1 MKRTKTRFIPG
12 FLLGML
18 AAFVVIGGLIAGMV
32 LSDVDISIKGISGK
46 NDEVSVSETSSKK
59 LKTLE
64 AVIDAYYLND
74 INREDLENGIYKGL
88 LSGLHDPYSVYYTA
102 DEYKELM
109 ESTEGVY
116 FGIGSLVSQ
125 DIKTGAI
132 TAIRVFNDSPAMKAG
147 MKSGDIIYKV
157 DDKEVTGQE
166 LDKIVAKMKGK
177 AGTKVK
183 ITVYRASDK
192 KYIDLSVTRGKVE
205 VPTVEYKMLDKKKG
219 IGYIQIVEFEEVT
232 YDQFSNAVKA
242 LKKQGMKSVVFDV
255 RDNPGGMYQIVCE
268 ILDDILPEG
277 TLVYT
282 KDKYGNEEKQSSD
295 KKALNMP
302 IVVLQNENSAS
313 ASEIFAGAIQ
323 DFKAGKIVGAQS
335 FGKGIVQTVLPLKD
349 GSAIKL
355 TIEDYYTPSGKN
367 IHGKG
372 ITPDVNVEVKD
383 NDKSDVQLEK
393 AIELLK

>member
-1 MKRTKTRFIPG
+1 MNRTKTRFIPG
-12 FLLGML
+12 FLLGMV
-18 AAFVVIGGLIAGMV
+18 AAFVVIGGIIAGMV
-32 LSDVDISIKGISGK
+32 LSDVDINIKGLSGK
-46 NDEVSVSETSSKK
+46 NSEASVSDTASKK

-74 INREDLENGIYKGL
+74 INQEDLENGIYKGL
-88 LSGLHDPYSVYYTA
+88 LSGLQDPYSVYYTA

-116 FGIGSLVSQ
+116 YGIGSLVSQ

-132 TAIRVFNDSPAMKAG
+132 TAIRVFKDSPAMKAG

-177 AGTKVK
+177 EDTKVK
-183 ITVYRASDK
+183 ITVYRASEK
-192 KYIDLSVTRGKVE
+192 KYIDLSITRGKVE

-323 DFKAGKIVGAQS
+323 DFKAGKVVGTQS
-335 FGKGIVQTVLPLKD
+335 FGKGIVQTVLPLND

-372 ITPDVNVEVKD
+372 ITPDVSVEAKD
-383 NDKSDVQLEK
+383 SDKSDVQLEK
-393 AIELLK
+393 AVEILK